1 MSLVTERIRYSYDGI
16 EFEGHFAYDDAIDG
30 TRPLV
35 TVSHAWSGRSPF
47 ENEKAEKLAAMGY
60 AGFAIDAYGA
70 GVRGTTREENSA
82 LMTPMLDNRSELL
95 ERLRAGVAAGAAH
108 AVADETRIAAIG
120 YCFGGLC
127 ALDLARSGDPL
138 AGVASFHGLFHA
150 PDWPVNNIKAK
161 VLALHGY
168 DDPMATPDSVLA
180 LAKELSDAGADWQL
194 VAYGNTKHSFT
205 NPLADD
211 PANGIVYDASA
222 NARSWLALEHFL
234 TEIF

>member
-1 MSLVTERIRYSYDGI
+1 MSIVSERIRYSHNDI

-30 TRPLV
+30 PRPLV

-47 ENEKAEKLAAMGY
+47 ENEKAEKLAVMGY

-70 GVRGTTREENSA
+70 GVRGTTREENTA
-82 LMTPMLDNRSELL
+82 LMTPMLDDRSELL

-108 AVADETRIAAIG
+108 AFVDDSRIAAIG

-138 AGVASFHGLFHA
+138 SGVASFHGLFQA
-150 PDWPVNNIKAK
+150 PNWPVANIKAK

-205 NPLADD
+205 NPQAND
-211 PANGIVYDASA
+211 PANGIVYDAIA
-222 NARSWLALEHFL
+222 NARSWQALQNFL